1 MTKQSNFSA
10 LYFLEPRADIKVQRA
25 GILKSATR
33 SKQGGKESFHII
45 ISIFDSGASRKWL
58 ETSTCDC
65 LLPSFRVAAGILP
78 SFTSFFPP
86 LLYPASIVRFKSG
99 SFQSQKQELFKS

>member
-25 GILKSATR
+25 SILESATR
-33 SKQGGKESFHII
+33 SKQGKESFHII

-65 LLPSFRVAAGILP
+65 LLPSFIVAAGILP

-86 LLYPASIVRFKSG
+86 LLHPASIVRFKYA